1 MTHPRKKS
9 GQNKAAKSSKDPSQD
24 PKTKPAVNM
33 ATGVSATETFNLAFS
48 QTNDVLQ
55 DNTGPFNANYV
66 AFNPAAVPPSQLYNS
81 NSNRTQT
88 QPYHHDNSNGAQG
101 VSAMP
106 TSSSTSHMQQNAYH
120 NPPHYPGQGPNIAL
134 MLQQMNSQL
143 NSRFTN
149 IEHSLSKLT
158 TMETNISHLRSDV
171 ATLKSENTQLSDK
184 LNEFEKFCQTTSN
197 VCDDFVAYRKSN
209 EIAMGSFS
217 KQINSLTADNSV
229 LKQESRDLNG
239 KILEIQSRSMENN
252 LLFFGLGEG
261 APTRHRN
268 DAPEDTVAMLRDFLI
283 TELKLENGASI
294 EFDRVH
300 RLGKRRFDRAGRQ
313 LRPRPIVA
321 KFTKWSDREDV
332 RLASVNL
339 RDSKFSIREQYPL
352 EIEER
357 RRSLY
362 PIMKNAKAD
371 GQNAWLV
378 RDKLFINGSEYTAES
393 HMSDNSSNRYDTRAE
408 GRYGQSNYERDGTRN
423 KNNSNRY
430 TPSVNSDRRTWRS
443 DDQDRGR
450 DTQFTF
456 PSRNA
461 DSRNVNTPTRY
472 NRRRDESSLSN
483 SNRFAAMH
491 DGDLMES
498 DLALDRN
505 VNNRKNKASSPLNDQ
520 LHKKS
525 RDEIDVLTKVTV
537 GDLVNGTCSNTDGAR
552 APETNAISVVNGTCT
567 DRVLA
572 PVTQAISSAQRD
584 QSDNPDMT
592 VDGRAVNGT
601 CADHESHS
609 IK

>member
-1 MTHPRKKS
+1 MTKPRKKS
-9 GQNKAAKSSKDPSQD
+9 GQNKAATSGKDPSQD
-24 PKTKPAVNM
+24 SKSKPSVNM
-33 ATGVSATETFNLAFS
+33 ATGVSATETFNLAFR

-55 DNTGPFNANYV
+55 DNTGTCNANY
-66 AFNPAAVPPSQLYNS
+66 ATFNPAAVPPSQLYNS
-81 NSNRTQT
+81 NSSTQA
-88 QPYHHDNSNGAQG
+88 QPYYHDNRNGAQMT
-101 VSAMP
+101 SAMP
-106 TSSSTSHMQQNAYH
+106 TSSSTSPMQQNAYH
-120 NPPHYPGQGPNIAL
+120 NPPQYPGQGPNIAL
-134 MLQQMNSQL
+134 MLQQMNSHL

-184 LNEFEKFCQTTSN
+184 MYVFEKFCQTTSN
-197 VCDDFVAYRKSN
+197 VCDDFVAHRKSN

-217 KQINSLTADNSV
+217 KQINSLKADNSV
-229 LKQESRDLNG
+229 IKQQNCDLNG
-239 KILEIQSRSMENN
+239 KILEMQSRSMENN
-252 LLFFGLGEG
+252 LLFFGLCEG
-261 APTRHRN
+261 APTGHRS
-268 DAPEDTVAMLRDFLI
+268 DAPEVTVAMLRDFLA

-339 RDSKFSIREQYPL
+339 RDSKFSIREQYPI
-352 EIEER
+352 EIEDR

-362 PIMKNAKAD
+362 PIMRSAKAD

-393 HMSDNSSNRYDTRAE
+393 HMSDNSDTRYDTRAE
-408 GRYGQSNYERDGTRN
+408 GRYGQSNYERDGTRI
-423 KNNSNRY
+423 KNNGNRY
-430 TPSVNSDRRTWRS
+430 APSANSDRRTWRS

-456 PSRNA
+456 PSRNS
-461 DSRNVNTPTRY
+461 DSRNVNTHTRY
-472 NRRRDESSLSN
+472 NDPPGNRRSDESSLSY

-498 DLALDRN
+498 DLALDRI
-505 VNNRKNKASSPLNDQ
+505 VINRKNKASSPLNEQ

-525 RDEIDVLTKVTV
+525 REIDVLTKVSV
-537 GDLVNGTCSNTDGAR
+537 GDQVNGTTTGGAR
-552 APETNAISVVNGTCT
+552 APGTDAISVVNGTGT
-567 DRVLA
+567 GGVLS
-572 PVTQAISSAQRD
+572 PLIQEISS
-584 QSDNPDMT
+584 T
-592 VDGRAVNGT
+592 HGE
-601 CADHESHS
+601 HESNLF
-609 IK
+609 K